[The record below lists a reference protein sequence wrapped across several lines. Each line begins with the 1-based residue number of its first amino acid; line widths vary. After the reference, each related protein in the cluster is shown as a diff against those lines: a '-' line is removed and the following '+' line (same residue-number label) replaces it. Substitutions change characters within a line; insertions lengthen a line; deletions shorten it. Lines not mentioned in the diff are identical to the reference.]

1 MLVLALNRSYAHIN
15 TKCGVLERSIAY
27 VVIDGI
33 VIDFLKGREVFHLEG
48 ENSQRDEDSH
58 LTWDVSKLKTSGC
71 ILYIKG
77 LRGGVSRR
85 LKSRMLENI
94 PCCKDLKW
102 GTCVQLKSENLY

>member
-1 MLVLALNRSYAHIN
+1 MALSRSYAHIN

-48 ENSQRDEDSH
+48 GNSQREEDSH
-58 LTWDVSKLKTSGC
+58 LTWDVSKLKASGC

-77 LRGGVSRR
+77 LRDGVSRR

-94 PCCKDLKW
+94 TCCKDLKW
-102 GTCVQLKSENLY
+102 GTCVQLKSANLY